1 MGIKV
6 YTGES
11 NGYSPGAYYQS
22 SAPAIIDVNSE
33 ESLHKWQE
41 LLHLTRKELLE
52 AIENFGPEV
61 RNIRRGLLASS
72 DQAA

>member
-1 MGIKV
+1 MGLKV

-22 SAPAIIDVNSE
+22 SDPAFVDINSE
-33 ESLHKWQE
+33 ESLKKWQE
-41 LLHLTRKELLE
+41 ILRLSRKELLE
-52 AIENFGPEV
+52 AVNNYGPIIK
-61 RNIRRGLLASS
+61 NIRRGLLNSS